1 MATSNRDNHEK
12 RPATD
17 GSAPAVRRR
26 RQRRPRWQEVLIKVG
41 KVLGTFL
48 LIGLTTGLIM
58 ACFAAVYVQ
67 TAIIPNA
74 NLDLG
79 TISMDLSSTMYYTD
93 RETGERTVYLTVN
106 GGQNRVLV
114 DYEKIPENLVN
125 AAVCTEDK
133 RFYSHHGVDWIRTA
147 RSAISMFTGGS
158 IQGGSTITQQ
168 LIKNVTQYDDVTV
181 KRKITEIFS
190 ALEFDKNYTKE
201 ETLEWYLN
209 YIYLGEGCYGVY
221 TASYMYF
228 GKNVSDLTLAECAS
242 LIGITNN
249 PSIYDPYLS
258 GTDKNGN
265 FDPEWGKKNNAKRA
279 GTMLFNMVDQGKI
292 TEEEYNAA
300 LEEVKTLD
308 FKRGKDEKVPTV
320 VYTWYQDQV
329 IKDVIN
335 DLMEKYG
342 WSETVATNKL
352 FNGGLIIDICMDK
365 KAQDIVDE
373 VFANLDNLP
382 YVSGSGQQMQAGM
395 TVIDATTGNVA
406 ALAGGMG
413 PKTGSRLRSLA
424 TDSLRQPGSSIKPL
438 SVYGPALEMGL
449 ITPYSVLDD
458 VPYRMEGGNP
468 WPVNAHGYY
477 TGRMTV
483 NKAVEISSNP
493 MAVRTLGDLVTPQA
507 SFEFMRDKFGFTSL
521 VDEMWIGNQ
530 KFSDINL
537 APLALGGL
545 THGVSTDEMAAA
557 YSAFPRMGKYIQ
569 PRTYTKVTD
578 NKGKVLLEHEEE
590 SRFILKESTAYYMN
604 SMLKN
609 VVAQGTGGT
618 ARLNGMT
625 VAGKTGTTSDT
636 KDRYFVGYTPYY
648 TAAVWCGYKQPEPM
662 GNSGNP
668 PAVLWKKVMQPLHQ
682 GLANQDFPKPTD
694 VELVTASYCMDSGMV
709 PTDACKAD
717 PRGRIATGVFA
728 KGDEPQEPCT
738 AHALVEVCSASPFKN
753 DKGEGTGLFHLVSEF
768 CPEVDKKSI
777 GMLVVERNWLGGTFS
792 ARDDAFFKVK
802 LTDMGPAGIC
812 DVHTSH
818 LNLEF
823 DPNLP
828 ETWPRDDPDF
838 DINDPA
844 TWPGASETTDPTLP
858 PESSDNPT
866 EPTLPPNPT
875 PVVTPDGN
883 LDYVPANN
891 RH

>member
-1 MATSNRDNHEK
+1 
-12 RPATD
+12 
-17 GSAPAVRRR
+17 
-26 RQRRPRWQEVLIKVG
+26 
-41 KVLGTFL
+41 
-48 LIGLTTGLIM
+48 
-58 ACFAAVYVQ
+58 
-67 TAIIPNA
+67 
-74 NLDLG
+74 
-79 TISMDLSSTMYYTD
+79 
-93 RETGERTVYLTVN
+93 
-106 GGQNRVLV
+106 
-114 DYEKIPENLVN
+114 
-125 AAVCTEDK
+125 
-133 RFYSHHGVDWIRTA
+133 
-147 RSAISMFTGGS
+147 
-158 IQGGSTITQQ
+158 
-168 LIKNVTQYDDVTV
+168 
-181 KRKITEIFS
+181 
-190 ALEFDKNYTKE
+190 
-201 ETLEWYLN
+201 
-209 YIYLGEGCYGVY
+209 
-221 TASYMYF
+221 
-228 GKNVSDLTLAECAS
+228 
-242 LIGITNN
+242 
-249 PSIYDPYLS
+249 
-258 GTDKNGN
+258 
-265 FDPEWGKKNNAKRA
+265 
-279 GTMLFNMVDQGKI
+279 
-292 TEEEYNAA
+292 
-300 LEEVKTLD
+300 
-308 FKRGKDEKVPTV
+308 
-320 VYTWYQDQV
+320 
-329 IKDVIN
+329 
-335 DLMEKYG
+335 
-342 WSETVATNKL
+342 
-352 FNGGLIIDICMDK
+352 
-365 KAQDIVDE
+365 
-373 VFANLDNLP
+373 
-382 YVSGSGQQMQAGM
+382 
-395 TVIDATTGNVA
+395 
-406 ALAGGMG
+406 
-413 PKTGSRLRSLA
+413 
-424 TDSLRQPGSSIKPL
+424 
-438 SVYGPALEMGL
+438 L

-838 DINDPA
+838 DINDPT
-844 TWPGASETTDPTLP
+844 TWPGASGTTDPTLP
-858 PESSDNPT
+858 PESSDSPT